1 MPGNILVI
9 AEHWKGQ
16 VEGITFQ
23 MLTKAR
29 QLADTAGAALDVLL
43 LGHQLDGV
51 VAALRDK
58 GMDGLWVLDH
68 QALAQA
74 GAEMQAHAMSA
85 AIGRI
90 APDIVLIGY
99 TLVGMELAPAIAAR
113 LGVSAMTNCVN
124 VELSEGEL
132 LVTRPVF
139 DGTLHA
145 KIVVAGPKPAVIAV
159 QKGATA
165 ALPLP
170 PKSAVVQPVDID
182 LAPIPAR
189 SQVLQVIEEPA
200 SDVDLTKAEIIV
212 SVGRGIGDKEKIAL
226 IEDLARALGGL
237 MGCSRPLVDQ
247 GWLPRERQV
256 GASGKTVAPKV
267 YVACGI
273 SGASQH
279 LAGMAESKMIIALNK
294 DPNAPIFQVAH
305 YGVVANLFDI
315 VPALIAEARK
325 GS

>member
-16 VEGITFQ
+16 VDGITFQ

-29 QLADTAGAALDVLL
+29 QLADAAGAALDVLL
-43 LGHQLDGV
+43 LGHQLDGI
-51 VAALRDK
+51 VAALRHK

-74 GAEMQAHAMSA
+74 GAEMQAHAASE
-85 AIGRI
+85 AIRRI

-99 TLVGMELAPAIAAR
+99 TLVGMELAPAVAAR

-124 VELSEGEL
+124 VELSEGAL

-145 KIVVAGPKPAVIAV
+145 KIVVAGAKPAVIAV

-165 ALPLP
+165 AVPLP
-170 PKSAVVQPVDID
+170 PKSAAVQPVDID
-182 LAPIPAR
+182 LAQIPVR

-279 LAGMAESKMIIALNK
+279 LAGMAESKMIVALNK